1 MKNQFNKIPLKID
14 ELVNWIQEPLI
25 NPRTC
30 KTIKYD
36 GCIYKQIN
44 KAYLKN
50 KINVDKLID
59 LINCHDDRDL
69 ISKTLFWV
77 ENNGLKT
84 SVYPID
90 KINELIYYRDSKNRL
105 ICFEKESLQ
114 HLKKHNILYH
124 PITME
129 NIPANVFELLEPLI
143 LTDNIITND
152 DLSLQVFQTLSNM
165 SIFINYELF
174 LKLSKSELCKF
185 NFEIRDFWLQNFTD
199 EQRYL
204 ISNNN
209 ILHKSKEEL
218 ENYDLIKIQEYLLN
232 QLIELLNCNKE
243 EYKYMINCIIVG
255 ALGIVI
261 PDIKDF
267 YPDFSFSFN

>member
-1 MKNQFNKIPLKID
+1 
-14 ELVNWIQEPLI
+14 
-25 NPRTC
+25 
-30 KTIKYD
+30 
-36 GCIYKQIN
+36 
-44 KAYLKN
+44 
-50 KINVDKLID
+50 
-59 LINCHDDRDL
+59 
-69 ISKTLFWV
+69 
-77 ENNGLKT
+77 
-84 SVYPID
+84 
-90 KINELIYYRDSKNRL
+90 
-105 ICFEKESLQ
+105 
-114 HLKKHNILYH
+114 
-124 PITME
+124 ME